1 MAAILAGLSFGV
13 VPIFSAILHD
23 LHVSSVEQSFIR
35 LIIGLLAGVVIVV
48 FYTSNH
54 HSDIYN
60 SLTGSIQGTYIIQG
74 VIIAVG
80 LNFYLASI
88 VLETPVGEAA
98 LLCQIHPI
106 FTFVIAGFFLKESI
120 TRNKIVALI
129 LAMSGIV
136 ILTQPWEWTS
146 FLGSFAGSM
155 LALLSGVDYSLYLI
169 VGAYFTSKR
178 EKVSPLISIGWILI
192 WAFIMWIPIFFLT
205 QLMSL
210 PTEIS
215 NFSLMTYSSLLNLLY
230 GICLGTIGNVIPFGL
245 IMFAS
250 TRIESS
256 RASILLLGEPLGA
269 IIFGAIILQES
280 ITFGYILGGFLLLTA
295 VIIILTQANNDESE
309 EAQISLV
316 VQAID

>member
-1 MAAILAGLSFGV
+1 MAAILAGIAFGV

-35 LIIGLLAGVVIVV
+35 LMIGLLAGVGIIV
-48 FYTSNH
+48 FYTSHQYSNI
-54 HSDIYN
+54 HS

-74 VIIAVG
+74 AILAIG

-120 TRNKIVALI
+120 TRNKIVALF

-136 ILTQPWEWTS
+136 ILTRPWEWTS
-146 FLGSFAGSM
+146 FLSSFTGSM

-169 VGAYFTSKR
+169 VGAYFISKR
-178 EKVSPLISIGWILI
+178 ANVSPLLSIGWILI
-192 WAFIMWIPIFFLT
+192 WAFLMWIPIFFFS
-205 QLMSL
+205 QFMSL
-210 PTEIS
+210 PAEIS
-215 NFSLMTYSSLLNLLY
+215 NFSLMTYSSPLNLLY
-230 GICLGTIGNVIPFGL
+230 GIGLGTIGNIIPFGL

-256 RASILLLGEPLGA
+256 KASILLLGEPLGA

-280 ITFGYILGGFLLLTA
+280 ITFEYIVGGFLLLTA
-295 VIIILTQANNDESE
+295 VIIILTQNNNEIEDSI
-309 EAQISLV
+309 QRVIS
-316 VQAID
+316 